1 VFSHKLGENTELRLL
16 EERHAQELTDLTDRN
31 REYLRAWLPWVD
43 TNRTVEDRKK
53 FIRGALKQFA
63 ENNGFT
69 AGIWHE
75 GRLAGVIG
83 YVSIDWDNRTT
94 EVGYWLGE
102 EYQGQGLVTAAC
114 RALVDHAFEELGLN
128 RVSIACATENKKSCA
143 IPERLGFRREGVV
156 RQAEWLYDHFV
167 DHVVYATLASEWQT
181 RRSQLPRLPRWRE

>member
-1 VFSHKLGENTELRLL
+1 M
-16 EERHAQELTDLTDRN
+16 
-31 REYLRAWLPWVD
+31 D
-43 TNRTVEDRKK
+43 TNRTVEDRKN

-83 YVSIDWDNRTT
+83 YHSIDWENRTT
-94 EVGYWLGE
+94 AVGYWLGE
-102 EYQGQGLVTAAC
+102 EFQGQGLVTVAC
-114 RALVDHAFEELGLN
+114 RALVDHAFEELNLN

-167 DHVVYATLASEWQT
+167 DHVVYATLASEWQK
-181 RRSQLPRLPRWRE
+181 RRP

>member
-43 TNRTVEDRKK
+43 TSRTIEDRKN

-83 YVSIDWDNRTT
+83 YHTIDWENRTT
-94 EVGYWLGE
+94 AVGYWLGE
-102 EYQGQGLVTAAC
+102 EFQGRGLVTAAC

-181 RRSQLPRLPRWRE
+181 RRP

>member
-1 VFSHKLGENTELRLL
+1 MFSHKLSENTELRLL

-43 TNRTVEDRKK
+43 ANRTVEDRKK
-53 FIRGALKQFA
+53 FISGALKQFA
-63 ENNGFT
+63 ENDGFT

-102 EYQGQGLVTAAC
+102 EYQGRGLVTAAC

-181 RRSQLPRLPRWRE
+181 RRP

>member
-1 VFSHKLGENTELRLL
+1 VFSHKLTENTELRLL
-16 EERHAQELTDLTDRN
+16 EQRHAQKLTALTDRN
-31 REYLRAWLPWVD
+31 REHLRAWLPWVD
-43 TNRTVEDRKK
+43 TNRTLEDRKT

-83 YVSIDWDNRTT
+83 YHSIDWENRTT
-94 EVGYWLGE
+94 ALGYWLGE
-102 EYQGQGLVTAAC
+102 EFEGQGLVTAAC

-143 IPERLGFRREGVV
+143 IPERLGFRREGVKH
-156 RQAEWLYDHFV
+156 QAEWVYDHFV
-167 DHVVYATLASEWQT
+167 DHVVYAALASEWQT
-181 RRSQLPRLPRWRE
+181 RRF

>member
-167 DHVVYATLASEWQT
+167 DHVVYATLAGEWQT
-181 RRSQLPRLPRWRE
+181 RRSQLPGLPRWRE

>member
-1 VFSHKLGENTELRLL
+1 MFSHKLSENTELRLL

-43 TNRTVEDRKK
+43 ANRTVEDRKN
-53 FIRGALKQFA
+53 FIRGTLKQFA
-63 ENNGFT
+63 ENNGFV

-75 GRLAGVIG
+75 GRLAGVIS
-83 YVSIDWDNRTT
+83 YVGIDWDNRTT

-102 EYQGQGLVTAAC
+102 EFQGQGLVTAAC

-143 IPERLGFRREGVV
+143 IPERLGFRREGVQ

-167 DHVVYATLASEWQT
+167 DHVVYAALASEWQT
-181 RRSQLPRLPRWRE
+181 RRP

>member
-1 VFSHKLGENTELRLL
+1 MFSYKLSETAELRLL
-16 EERHAQELTDLTDRN
+16 EERHAQELTDLTERN
-31 REYLRAWLPWVD
+31 REHLRAWLPWVD

-75 GRLAGVIG
+75 GRLAGVVG
-83 YVSIDWDNRTT
+83 YHSIDWENRST

-114 RALVDHAFEELGLN
+114 RALVDHAFQELGLN

-181 RRSQLPRLPRWRE
+181 RRS

>member
-1 VFSHKLGENTELRLL
+1 MFSHKLGEHTELRLL

-43 TNRTVEDRKK
+43 ANRTVEDRKN

-63 ENNGFT
+63 ENNGFV

-83 YVSIDWDNRTT
+83 YDGIDWENRTT

-102 EYQGQGLVTAAC
+102 EFQGKGLATAAC
-114 RALVDHAFEELGLN
+114 RALVDHAFGELGLN
-128 RVSIACATENKKSCA
+128 RVSIA
-143 IPERLGFRREGVV
+143 
-156 RQAEWLYDHFV
+156 
-167 DHVVYATLASEWQT
+167 
-181 RRSQLPRLPRWRE
+181 

>member
-1 VFSHKLGENTELRLL
+1 MFSHKLGEHTELRLL

-43 TNRTVEDRKK
+43 ANRTVEDRKK

-83 YVSIDWDNRTT
+83 YHSIDWENRTT
-94 EVGYWLGE
+94 AVGYWLGE
-102 EYQGQGLVTAAC
+102 KYQGQGLVTAAC
-114 RALVDHAFEELGLN
+114 RALVDHAFQELGLN

-167 DHVVYATLASEWQT
+167 DHVVYATLASEWQI
-181 RRSQLPRLPRWRE
+181 RRS

>member
-1 VFSHKLGENTELRLL
+1 MFSHKRGEKTELRLL

-83 YVSIDWDNRTT
+83 YHSIDWENRTT
-94 EVGYWLGE
+94 AVGYWLAE
-102 EYQGQGLVTAAC
+102 EYQGQGLVTTAC
-114 RALVDHAFEELGLN
+114 RALVDHAFEELNLN

-167 DHVVYATLASEWQT
+167 DHVVYATLASEWQA
-181 RRSQLPRLPRWRE
+181 RRS